1 MDENRCRGNIFLVG
15 PIGCGLESNCHIP
28 AVTFDVMIAPVYIFM
43 LSFVLLWLSARIG
56 WSFMRRHTMDE
67 PIREEFS
74 FILTASL
81 TLLGLLIGFSF
92 SMAASRYD
100 QRKSFEEAEAS
111 AIGTEYLRAD
121 FLPGADA
128 AKVRALLKAYLD
140 ERILFYDARDEEEV
154 PQIVAKTTQ
163 LQTDL
168 WSAVLPEAEA
178 RPTIIVGLVVTGMN
192 DVLNTQGYTQS
203 AWWYRI
209 PTAAWVLMIVIAIGC
224 NLLIGYGSRS
234 NRPGA
239 KLMFI
244 LPLVTSIAFM
254 LIADIDS
261 PRHGIIL
268 VQPQNLTSL
277 AASLPPR

>member
-1 MDENRCRGNIFLVG
+1 VDENRCRGNIFLVG
-15 PIGCGLESNCHIP
+15 LIGCGLESNCHIP
-28 AVTFDVMIAPVYIFM
+28 AETFDVMIPPVYIFM

-56 WSFMRRHTMDE
+56 WSLMRRHTMDE
-67 PIREEFS
+67 PVREEFS

-81 TLLGLLIGFSF
+81 TLLGLLIAFSF

-100 QRKSFEEAEAS
+100 QRKNYEEAEAS

-121 FLPGADA
+121 LLPDADA
-128 AKVRALLKAYLD
+128 AKVRVLLKTYLN
-140 ERILFYDARDEEEV
+140 ERILFYDARDEQEV
-154 PQIVAKTTQ
+154 QQIAARTTQ

-168 WSAVLPEAEA
+168 WSAVLPAAEA
-178 RPTIIVGLVVTGMN
+178 RPTILAGLVVTGMN
-192 DVLNTQGYTQS
+192 DVLNSQGYTQS

-209 PTAAWVLMIVIAIGC
+209 PTAAWVLKFVIAIGC

-234 NRPGA
+234 KRPGA

-268 VQPQNLTSL
+268 VKPQNLASL
-277 AASLPPR
+277 AESLPPK